1 MQRKNRDRILFQ
13 VSNNIHTQQ
22 YQLEKIEGILNNLN
36 IWKKINI
43 IDIIEFY
50 NIKLFFDKNIFLSSW
65 NSKKI
70 KAFSEKIKILDKKII
85 DFFKNINSWN
95 ILKIIKELDTLGI
108 RVEYKLYFWELID
121 KYKTYKNKEE
131 KDIQKILKY
140 KSFYVEYIM
149 LHKEIVEYFKKY
161 IRKFLLDYENF
172 ANMLLD
178 HHYKKECYKF
188 DILEFTDEEKTML

>member
-1 MQRKNRDRILFQ
+1 
-13 VSNNIHTQQ
+13 
-22 YQLEKIEGILNNLN
+22 
-36 IWKKINI
+36 
-43 IDIIEFY
+43 
-50 NIKLFFDKNIFLSSW
+50 
-65 NSKKI
+65 
-70 KAFSEKIKILDKKII
+70 
-85 DFFKNINSWN
+85 
-95 ILKIIKELDTLGI
+95 
-108 RVEYKLYFWELID
+108 LID
-121 KYKTYKNKEE
+121 KYKTYKNIEE

-188 DILEFTDEEKTML
+188 DILEFTDEEKNNTIGKYIKEDNYNLNLRKIYDIKD

>member
-95 ILKIIKELDTLGI
+95 ILKIIKELDTPGI

-121 KYKTYKNKEE
+121 KY
-131 KDIQKILKY
+131 
-140 KSFYVEYIM
+140 
-149 LHKEIVEYFKKY
+149 
-161 IRKFLLDYENF
+161 
-172 ANMLLD
+172 
-178 HHYKKECYKF
+178 
-188 DILEFTDEEKTML
+188 

>member
-85 DFFKNINSWN
+85 DFFKNINS
-95 ILKIIKELDTLGI
+95 
-108 RVEYKLYFWELID
+108 
-121 KYKTYKNKEE
+121 
-131 KDIQKILKY
+131 
-140 KSFYVEYIM
+140 
-149 LHKEIVEYFKKY
+149 
-161 IRKFLLDYENF
+161 
-172 ANMLLD
+172 
-178 HHYKKECYKF
+178 
-188 DILEFTDEEKTML
+188 